1 MHFYSFIHDSKSLTK
16 ISPHHFYKYGSLTPI
31 ETNVDF
37 TLPKHDDVLIL
48 NLDPFTLNNFK
59 FRDIQ
64 LVQARKIAIIC
75 DTHHGYLPISR
86 HIHLCLRLQVSDI
99 ILRFNQRH
107 KSLFESFDFNVHC
120 PLFSP
125 DILLQ
130 FQNGKLQFQ
139 YPNEKR
145 DSRLVSIGRLSA
157 FHKYRNYITQSNCED
172 KNIGGHIVAKTT
184 DSLDNMYKI
193 MSQFR
198 YALNVSLNMDFNR
211 RLLEMLVAGC
221 IPFSD
226 QLEQNQLI
234 GVFDIF
240 KTGIIWYKN
249 KDELI
254 NLIYNRES
262 NYKFYLGKTI
272 SLQNKVLSLARNN
285 YDQMVREKMIE
296 SLVSKKMNTHMHKHL
311 YLQKLFNLFEY
322 EYILDLSNQLKLD
335 RVNSQ
340 VRDHIPSTSQLMSVY
355 FERMLS

>member
-1 MHFYSFIHDSKSLTK
+1 M
-16 ISPHHFYKYGSLTPI
+16 
-31 ETNVDF
+31 
-37 TLPKHDDVLIL
+37 
-48 NLDPFTLNNFK
+48 
-59 FRDIQ
+59 
-64 LVQARKIAIIC
+64 
-75 DTHHGYLPISR
+75 
-86 HIHLCLRLQVSDI
+86 
-99 ILRFNQRH
+99 
-107 KSLFESFDFNVHC
+107 
-120 PLFSP
+120 
-125 DILLQ
+125 
-130 FQNGKLQFQ
+130 
-139 YPNEKR
+139 
-145 DSRLVSIGRLSA
+145 SA
-157 FHKYRNYITQSNCED
+157 FHKYRNYITQSICED

-296 SLVSKKMNTHMHKHL
+296 SLVSKMNTHMHKHL
-311 YLQKLFNLFEY
+311 YLQNYL
-322 EYILDLSNQLKLD
+322 IS
-335 RVNSQ
+335 SSM
-340 VRDHIPSTSQLMSVY
+340 STY
-355 FERMLS
+355 